1 MIIASI
7 AILLIALMGL
17 SGFVNDEIQRRSKEI
32 AIRKVNGAEVPD
44 ILRLVSGNIFWT
56 ALSAVLVGIVFAYIV
71 SNKWLEQFSDRV
83 SVNGGHILVVII
95 IILLLI
101 MGSVI
106 GRSWNVANENP
117 VNSIKNE

>member
-1 MIIASI
+1 M
-7 AILLIALMGL
+7 
-17 SGFVNDEIQRRSKEI
+17 
-32 AIRKVNGAEVPD
+32 
-44 ILRLVSGNIFWT
+44 FWT

-71 SNKWLEQFSDRV
+71 SNKWLEQFSDRI
-83 SVNGGHILVVII
+83 SVNGGHFLVVII